1 MLCSMLSAA
10 SIFVGACSGAT
21 SQAVA
26 GAPPSFDVAVAQD
39 MINTHRARHGLA
51 PVAVDERLMRAA
63 QAHSADLARRGR
75 ISHRGAD
82 GSLPKD
88 RARAFG
94 YAPKIASENVAAGYN
109 NTADVITDWQRSRAH
124 NANLLRRGAK
134 HMGMALV
141 YNPQK
146 GKQTYWTLLM
156 GVPRQT
162 R

>member
-10 SIFVGACSGAT
+10 SIVVGACSGAT
-21 SQAVA
+21 AQAVA
-26 GAPPSFDVAVAQD
+26 GTPPSFDVAIAQD

-63 QAHSADLARRGR
+63 QAHSAHLPRPGR
-75 ISHRGAD
+75 VSHRASD
-82 GSLPKD
+82 GSRPKA
-88 RARAFG
+88 RARTFG

-109 NTADVITDWQRSRAH
+109 NTTDVITDWQRSRSH

-146 GKQTYWTLLM
+146 GRQTYWTLLM
-156 GVPRQT
+156 GVPREA